1 MNILETRELEYQY
14 PDGTR
19 ALRGVSVALRTN
31 NKIAFVGSNGAG
43 KSTLFLHFI
52 GILRPSRGEVLFR
65 GKTLRYDKASLLSL
79 RRSVGM
85 VFQNPDDQLF
95 APTVAQ
101 DVSFGPKNLG
111 MSEAEVEA
119 RVRRA
124 LKIAGIEELADKPPH
139 LLSYGQKKRVAI
151 AGVLAMEPEVLILD
165 EPLAG
170 LDPAG
175 KRRFIEFLN
184 DLAKRK
190 TIAVATHDVDFAYE
204 WADYVYVL
212 HRGKVVAEGEPKEV
226 FQEVTRAN
234 LSPPR
239 VLEFYEALAELGL
252 ATPGIQPSNMF
263 ELVRS
268 VASLGV
274 RVALAEDNLKEG
286 EAVSLEVEKGRILA
300 KPSPG
305 GEASSRVI
313 KALDGRVVVSANGNI
328 PPKGKVYL
336 YPIENFDALAF
347 REALAKHEVDFVA
360 SLGSEA
366 RLLAEREGIELAPE
380 GAALERCLL
389 KALAGYY
396 ALLLLPGSL
405 IEETVK
411 KMRSYLSGTAQP
423 EIEILRDGGDE
434 A

>member
-1 MNILETRELEYQY
+1 
-14 PDGTR
+14 
-19 ALRGVSVALRTN
+19 
-31 NKIAFVGSNGAG
+31 
-43 KSTLFLHFI
+43 
-52 GILRPSRGEVLFR
+52 
-65 GKTLRYDKASLLSL
+65 
-79 RRSVGM
+79 
-85 VFQNPDDQLF
+85 
-95 APTVAQ
+95 
-101 DVSFGPKNLG
+101 
-111 MSEAEVEA
+111 
-119 RVRRA
+119 
-124 LKIAGIEELADKPPH
+124 
-139 LLSYGQKKRVAI
+139 
-151 AGVLAMEPEVLILD
+151 
-165 EPLAG
+165 
-170 LDPAG
+170 
-175 KRRFIEFLN
+175 
-184 DLAKRK
+184 
-190 TIAVATHDVDFAYE
+190 
-204 WADYVYVL
+204 
-212 HRGKVVAEGEPKEV
+212 
-226 FQEVTRAN
+226 
-234 LSPPR
+234 
-239 VLEFYEALAELGL
+239 
-252 ATPGIQPSNMF
+252 MF

>member
-274 RVALAEDNLKEG
+274 RVALAEDTLKEG

-300 KPSPG
+300 KPSREG
-305 GEASSRVI
+305 GSSRVI
-313 KALDGRVVVSANGNI
+313 KTLDAGVVVSANGNI

-347 REALAKHEVDFVA
+347 QETLAKHEVDFVA

-366 RLLAEREGIELAPE
+366 RLLVEREGIELALE

-389 KALAGYY
+389 KALAGYH
-396 ALLLLPGSL
+396 ALLLIPQSQ

-411 KMRSYLSGTAQP
+411 KIRSYLSGCAAP
-423 EIEILRDGGDE
+423 EIEILRDGGNE